1 MSKRNFFILLISLQ
15 ITLFSLSTIYAQKS
29 DTKLTEA
36 DIPDAVIQALDY
48 EYPGV
53 KVTSWTV
60 ENNQFVATFKEDGL
74 KTTAYFSN
82 QGEWVKTLA
91 AISKKELPATIT
103 DYIAENYTDYIV
115 ANAYL
120 QQKPGART
128 HYYIEARPDGVGQ
141 KMSRLTFSDEGKLM
155 ERIDPEGFDAVAKTA
170 ADDVKSAIKNN
181 TTVPGAKQVLKD
193 DGKTSKRDMI
203 KEQAEKKDNQ
213 QADNAKET
221 KNKDAKE
228 NKESNKSNKK
238 KNAVEDGSLAENSI
252 PAPVKKTLT
261 KKAQRPEELKW
272 YKKDSCYLAKCIV
285 KQEPN
290 EVIITPSGVWQ
301 KTYITLTEEK
311 ITGNMLKHI
320 KSFYKGYKFAEAKK
334 EVRADKQD
342 RVYVSIYENK
352 DNYKK
357 KIKTMIIF
365 DKTGKLIKTIDAD
378 DFEAWSE
385 KVEEDKSLDRYYAK
399 MDKLDGTGEIKPREL
414 PQDIQSYISM
424 NYPSYSYKSCTKIKD
439 SDFGEIFRIQM
450 ESTGVSSSAEIL
462 YFNNDGKYLKKE
474 TLPDENETSGSGN
487 FEKVDVPAAVMSAFK
502 TKYTRVIA
510 PEWNINEDNN
520 YEVNFNGAKGKTICI
535 YDKNGTLLETQSALN
550 PQNLTQNIQTYLKQN
565 AKGAKVME
573 YYSVKKADKKM
584 YYKVVVQAKKTKELE
599 TYWFT
604 NAGKIVE

>member
-36 DIPDAVIQALDY
+36 DIPDVVIQALDY

-53 KVTSWTV
+53 KVTAWTV
-60 ENNQFVATFKEDGL
+60 ENNQFVASFKEDGL

-221 KNKDAKE
+221 KDAKE
-228 NKESNKSNKK
+228 DKGDKEANKSNKK

-252 PAPVKKTLT
+252 PASVKKTLT

-357 KIKTMIIF
+357 KIKTKYLSNASYYFSPDNRSNKYLEYYGADPKVILNYPYSTIHENEIVTSRLT
-365 DKTGKLIKTIDAD
+365 KEEIENKRKELGYECKNLYVSCGQLIKRKNYFELIKVWKDQPEDNLLLIIGDGKEEAKYEEYIKENNMTNVKIVGFLPRKSIFEIYQISDAFVFSSHED
-378 DFEAWSE
+378 IYGHVINEALSQGIP
-385 KVEEDKSLDRYYAK
+385 VISTPNVNASQHL
-399 MDKLDGTGEIKPREL
+399 IKN
-414 PQDIQSYISM
+414 DVNGYIINS
-424 NYPSYSYKSCTKIKD
+424 ID
-439 SDFGEIFRIQM
+439 SDEFKESIDKVLTINAFDECIKTAKENTYEIM
-450 ESTGVSSSAEIL
+450 A
-462 YFNNDGKYLKKE
+462 KE
-474 TLPDENETSGSGN
+474 FLAMLE
-487 FEKVDVPAAVMSAFK
+487 
-502 TKYTRVIA
+502 RV
-510 PEWNINEDNN
+510 
-520 YEVNFNGAKGKTICI
+520 AK
-535 YDKNGTLLETQSALN
+535 
-550 PQNLTQNIQTYLKQN
+550 
-565 AKGAKVME
+565 
-573 YYSVKKADKKM
+573 
-584 YYKVVVQAKKTKELE
+584 
-599 TYWFT
+599 
-604 NAGKIVE
+604 